1 MMFDTYLSV
10 MIESLEK
17 KDALLSALEQKS
29 MEQTEMIK
37 NPDSLLADIDHNM
50 DEKAEL
56 IDELTKIDTG
66 FEALYSDIKEG
77 LNEHKDEYKEQIK
90 TIQNLIGDV
99 MAKSASVQAIEARNK
114 TEMEKRFAAEKKEL
128 QQRKNVSKVAYD
140 YYATSNKI
148 DLYTPQF
155 MDKKK

>member
-1 MMFDTYLSV
+1 MKLNNYLSV

-17 KDALLSALEQKS
+17 KDELLAALEAKS
-29 MEQTEMIK
+29 KEQTEMIK
-37 NPDSLLADIDHNM
+37 NPDALLSDIDKNM

-56 IDELTKIDTG
+56 IDELTKIDSG
-66 FEALYSDIKEG
+66 FEALFSDIKDG
-77 LNEHKDEYKEQIK
+77 LNEHKDEYREEIK
-90 TIQNLIGDV
+90 RIQDLISEV

-114 TEMEKRFAAEKKEL
+114 TEMEKRFAAERKEL

-148 DLYTPQF
+148 DLITPQF